1 MTETLDFTTLD
12 QFLGIKRLA
21 ADAAPA
27 SPLGS
32 LVARPSVRSRNSA
45 AFLSAFLAHRHE
57 ESRSERR
64 RDPITATLMGTKHDR

>member
-32 LVARPSVRSRNSA
+32 LEARPSVRSRNSA
-45 AFLSAFLAHRHE
+45 AFLSL
-57 ESRSERR
+57 RSWR
-64 RDPITATLMGTKHDR
+64 TGTKNHGQNGDGTQ